1 MSRCCFFHFSTGKIK
16 VFLIQSKERVIAIK
30 TPQIVNVW
38 ERAACFMLKLCWKIE
53 WVSEYG
59 LMEML
64 GCAYVCVVQWARRV
78 TSGGSSVMCLTF
90 FQSSLECVET
100 RKKTDCRTAWASKN
114 SLYKRIKCK
123 AFAKCFKDF
132 RIVQLWCF
140 NIVRLVFHS
149 FSHNYNY
156 SSNTSYLNIIND
168 FFFKK
173 KGKLLVLLKY

>member
-1 MSRCCFFHFSTGKIK
+1 MIRLETECVVFVSLLFLSFFHRKNQSFSHPIEGKSNCNKNTTNRKCMGKSGMLHVEIVLK
-16 VFLIQSKERVIAIK
+16 DRVS
-30 TPQIVNVW
+30 
-38 ERAACFMLKLCWKIE
+38 E

-64 GCAYVCVVQWARRV
+64 GCAYVCVVQWACRV
-78 TSGGSSVMCLTF
+78 TSGGSSLMCLTF
-90 FQSSLECVET
+90 FQSSLECVGT

-149 FSHNYNY
+149 FSQNYNY
-156 SSNTSYLNIIND
+156 SSYTSYLNIIND
-168 FFFKK
+168 F
-173 KGKLLVLLKY
+173 